1 MVIEVECL
9 QRAHRALLF
18 APCARFAAAG
28 CMQALHSQAGKAANR
43 FAAKQSP
50 LLAKTARD
58 LMLQFCLALHLVSPP
73 NSNDVAT
80 FGRIP
85 RLAW

>member
-1 MVIEVECL
+1 MVTEVGCR

-18 APCARFAAAG
+18 EPCAQFAAAG

-43 FAAKQSP
+43 FAARQSP
-50 LLAKTARD
+50 LLAKTAHD